1 MMEEKEEL
9 SRSCESRKLSSKF
22 VFPVS
27 FVSLLICLTALVRVE
42 IINQRVHAI
51 EDLIAEVHVHQA
63 SNQEAAKGGLYLVKS
78 AGSFGYNR
86 NTKQQWK
93 EYTDGKVNTLILL
106 RYKFS
111 SVTNIYPIRLL
122 NLKQRDFI
130 LYIGI
135 CYL

>member
-9 SRSCESRKLSSKF
+9 SHSCESHKLSSKF

-51 EDLIAEVHVHQA
+51 EDLISEVHVHQA
-63 SNQEAAKGGLYLVKS
+63 STQEAVSGGLCLVKS

-93 EYTDGKVNTLILL
+93 EYTDGKVNTFTTLQI
-106 RYKFS
+106 
-111 SVTNIYPIRLL
+111 
-122 NLKQRDFI
+122 
-130 LYIGI
+130 
-135 CYL
+135 

>member
-9 SRSCESRKLSSKF
+9 SHSCESHKLSSKF

-27 FVSLLICLTALVRVE
+27 FLSLLICLTGLVRVE

-78 AGSFGYNR
+78 TGSFGNNW
-86 NTKQQWK
+86 NTRQQWK
-93 EYTDGKVNTLILL
+93 EYTDGKVNT
-106 RYKFS
+106 F
-111 SVTNIYPIRLL
+111 TT
-122 NLKQRDFI
+122 LKI
-130 LYIGI
+130 
-135 CYL
+135 

>member
-9 SRSCESRKLSSKF
+9 SHFCESHKLSSKF

-42 IINQRVHAI
+42 IINQRVYAV

-78 AGSFGYNR
+78 AGSFGYDR

-93 EYTDGKVNTLILL
+93 EYTDGKVNTFTTLQI
-106 RYKFS
+106 
-111 SVTNIYPIRLL
+111 
-122 NLKQRDFI
+122 
-130 LYIGI
+130 
-135 CYL
+135 

>member
-9 SRSCESRKLSSKF
+9 SHSCESHKLSSKF

-42 IINQRVHAI
+42 IINRRVYAI

-63 SNQEAAKGGLYLVKS
+63 SNQEGAKGGLYLVKS

-86 NTKQQWK
+86 ITKQQWK
-93 EYTDGKVNTLILL
+93 EHIDGKVNTFTTLQI
-106 RYKFS
+106 
-111 SVTNIYPIRLL
+111 
-122 NLKQRDFI
+122 
-130 LYIGI
+130 
-135 CYL
+135 